1 MESYNIG
8 RPDHNLVYIVVLR
21 LHNKPIESADGRT
34 CRAAAKRIAK
44 RSKSLRNQMETPLQ
58 GIRVIEFC
66 NVAAGPFCGMLL
78 GDMGADVVKVEHPKG
93 GDTLRSW
100 PPITDGYSENFASLN
115 RNKRSVTLDLKN
127 PADIEQA
134 KLLIGDADVLIE
146 NNRPGAMERLG
157 LGYADMA
164 KLNPRLVYC
173 SISAYGQTGPRAQE
187 GGFDLTVQAMSGIM
201 SITGEAG
208 GAPVKCGVPL
218 ADFSAGLYAAFSVVS
233 ALRGVSASGQG
244 THVDVPMLG
253 ATLAIAALQTSEYFG
268 TGKDPVKLGS
278 AHPRNAPYQAFKAR
292 DAFFGMAAG
301 NDALWR
307 SVCRVVGH
315 EELADD
321 PRFGSTT
328 LRAKYQVELCALLE
342 AVFANDDAEHWIERF
357 RAAGVPCAPINTYSQ
372 VLADEQVEY
381 MQWVQPVELPNGA
394 QTRTFASPVRFSGQT
409 PVIRRRPPALGEHN
423 DELLKRADAEIE

>member
-1 MESYNIG
+1 
-8 RPDHNLVYIVVLR
+8 
-21 LHNKPIESADGRT
+21 
-34 CRAAAKRIAK
+34 
-44 RSKSLRNQMETPLQ
+44 
-58 GIRVIEFC
+58 
-66 NVAAGPFCGMLL
+66 MLL
-78 GDMGADVVKVEHPKG
+78 GDMGADVIKVEHPKG
-93 GDTLRSW
+93 GDTLRAW

-115 RNKRSVTLDLKN
+115 RNKRSVTLDLKD
-127 PADIEQA
+127 PADVEQA
-134 KLLIGDADVLIE
+134 RLLIRDADVLIE
-146 NNRPGAMERLG
+146 NNRPGAMDRLG
-157 LGYADMA
+157 IGCADMA
-164 KLNPRLVYC
+164 RLNPRLVYC

-201 SITGEAG
+201 SITGDAD

-233 ALRGVSASGQG
+233 ALRGVAASGQG

-292 DAFFGMAAG
+292 DTYFGMAAG

-307 SVCRVVGH
+307 AVCRTVQR
-315 EELADD
+315 EEWVTDT
-321 PRFGSTT
+321 RFATTT
-328 LRAKYQVELCALLE
+328 LRAQHQVELRTLLE
-342 AVFANDDAEHWIERF
+342 SIFVTDDALHWIERF

-394 QTRTFASPVRFSGQT
+394 RTRTFASPVRFSGQT
-409 PVIRRRPPALGEHN
+409 PGIRRRPPALGEHN
-423 DELLKRADAEIE
+423 DELLNRIDVELG